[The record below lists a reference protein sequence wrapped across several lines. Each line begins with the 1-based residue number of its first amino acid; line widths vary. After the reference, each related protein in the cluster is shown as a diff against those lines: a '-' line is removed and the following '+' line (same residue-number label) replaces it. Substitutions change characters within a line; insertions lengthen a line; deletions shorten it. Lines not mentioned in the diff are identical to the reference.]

1 MKRYRNDIPGDY
13 DSYLNKRL
21 NKIYEEIYSIE
32 DRIEECEMKET
43 SVEQEALTQENVY
56 KLLLV
61 LISSFDKMNQEDQR
75 KLIEA
80 MISEIYLHP

>member
-1 MKRYRNDIPGDY
+1 M
-13 DSYLNKRL
+13 NKRL

-61 LISSFDKMNQEDQR
+61 FDKF
-75 KLIEA
+75 L
-80 MISEIYLHP
+80 

>member
-32 DRIEECEMKET
+32 DLIEECEMKET

-61 LISSFDKMNQEDQR
+61 FDKF
-75 KLIEA
+75 L
-80 MISEIYLHP
+80 

>member
-32 DRIEECEMKET
+32 DLIEECEMKKT

-61 LISSFDKMNQEDQR
+61 FDKF
-75 KLIEA
+75 L
-80 MISEIYLHP
+80 

>member
-21 NKIYEEIYSIE
+21 NKIYEEVYSIE

-43 SVEQEALTQENVY
+43 SVEQETLTQENVY

-61 LISSFDKMNQEDQR
+61 FDKF
-75 KLIEA
+75 L
-80 MISEIYLHP
+80 

>member
-43 SVEQEALTQENVY
+43 SVEQETLTQENVY

-61 LISSFDKMNQEDQR
+61 FDKF
-75 KLIEA
+75 L
-80 MISEIYLHP
+80 

>member
-43 SVEQEALTQENVY
+43 FVEQEALTQENVY

-61 LISSFDKMNQEDQR
+61 FDKF
-75 KLIEA
+75 L
-80 MISEIYLHP
+80 